1 MDFNIF
7 MVVGIIA
14 VVLIAGY
21 VGLIFFN
28 KSRMGKLFEQIYQ
41 SAKQVPKQKKNSFVL
56 LMLVETISSSRKGSK
71 TTSSKLN
78 NQKYIEFQMIQM
90 SRILNKSV
98 SPPDKRT
105 KQALKMLSN
114 YQNWEA
120 SKKVS

>member
-7 MVVGIIA
+7 IVVGIIA

-28 KSRMGKLFEQIYQ
+28 KSRMSKLFEQIYQ

-90 SRILNKSV
+90 TRILNKSV

-105 KQALKMLSN
+105 KQALKMLGN

-120 SKKVS
+120 NKKVS